1 MKGFLSGIGVLIG
14 FASFCHATSFYE
26 RPFSEAV
33 EDAPVVV
40 RGKIGPSTT
49 KWSMGIDGTKRI
61 YTYTE
66 LQIDEVF
73 KGDVKGHTLTMREL
87 GGEKDGVGM
96 QVSGT
101 AQFNPGEDT
110 VVFLD
115 QSHIDEGGS
124 APKDEYYDVR
134 GMMMG
139 KFNVV
144 RPDNGKEYLVGAGI
158 TATDHPVLRSQ
169 NADGRWTIGAL
180 RELIQTQTVLHEKA
194 ALERKKSAE
203 APASPVPTKNPAESV
218 SASSQA
224 PGLQTSA
231 AEADHGPGMLFWAV
245 LALVSVAILSFMRF
259 RK

>member
-1 MKGFLSGIGVLIG
+1 M
-14 FASFCHATSFYE
+14 
-26 RPFSEAV
+26 
-33 EDAPVVV
+33 VV

-49 KWSMGIDGTKRI
+49 KWSMGIDGSKRI
-61 YTYTE
+61 YTYIE

-101 AQFNPGEDT
+101 AQFNLGEDT

-115 QSHIDEGGS
+115 QAQIDQGGS

-144 RPDNGKEYLVGAGI
+144 RPDESKDGSKNDGKEILFGAGI
-158 TATDHPVLRSQ
+158 TATDHPILRNQ
-169 NADGRWTIGAL
+169 NGDGRWTIGAL
-180 RELIQTQTVLHEKA
+180 RELIQTQMANHEK
-194 ALERKKSAE
+194 LLTEGKQTGD
-203 APASPVPTKNPAESV
+203 ASSSPLPTKTPAASV
-218 SASSQA
+218 TANSQA
-224 PGLQTSA
+224 PGLQPSA
-231 AEADHGPGMLFWAV
+231 TEADRSPGMLFWG
-245 LALVSVAILSFMRF
+245 ALFLISVSILSFMRF